1 MALLVTAAA
10 LAALGVL
17 TFSGISHASRPG
29 KFRQLLER
37 QRVWPPRTRPALLV
51 GMIGIELLLGLGGLF
66 VLLSGIGAP
75 PLARA
80 VFAAA
85 TVLFLAYL
93 AFAAYLLRRRP
104 GAPCACGSTSE
115 VVNGWTVARAGILAA
130 AALAAAIAPQAVEG
144 PLRPGMYGI
153 RDPAGYAYRTA
164 FNLRRSWLRR
174 LAMAAAKRPEPASGR
189 DEVEAAERRVDVL
202 RALAEL
208 PRTQREALVLVAWAD
223 MTAEEAARVLGIQPV
238 SVRGRVHRAK
248 ATLRQR
254 MGGPDG

>member
-1 MALLVTAAA
+1 MRHIRPAQLARPKPVLDYDTFFHTEYQRLFHTMYLLVRDRAQAEDIAQEAMARTY
-10 LAALGVL
+10 
-17 TFSGISHASRPG
+17 
-29 KFRQLLER
+29 ER
-37 QRVWPPRTRPALLV
+37 WR
-51 GMIGIELLLGLGGLF
+51 
-66 VLLSGIGAP
+66 
-75 PLARA
+75 
-80 VFAAA
+80 
-85 TVLFLAYL
+85 
-93 AFAAYLLRRRP
+93 
-104 GAPCACGSTSE
+104 
-115 VVNGWTVARAGILAA
+115 
-130 AALAAAIAPQAVEG
+130 
-144 PLRPGMYGI
+144 GI

-174 LAMAAAKRPEPASGR
+174 LAMAAAKRPEPASAR

-223 MTAEEAARVLGIQPV
+223 MTAEEAGRVLGIQPV